1 MFQEVVVVDVVII
14 EERDDLEMIG
24 ELVEIITLF
33 SFCFVSF
40 DGGVSSCC
48 FRSSSIFLMCFDDDD
63 DDDETN
69 STEFEV
75 EKVHTKMSETR
86 MTVTRT
92 IILVEDMRLRRRS
105 IIKRHDSWL

>member
-40 DGGVSSCC
+40 DGGVSSCW
-48 FRSSSIFLMCFDDDD
+48 F
-63 DDDETN
+63 
-69 STEFEV
+69 
-75 EKVHTKMSETR
+75 
-86 MTVTRT
+86 
-92 IILVEDMRLRRRS
+92 
-105 IIKRHDSWL
+105 